1 MTIGCADE
9 VVTLPG
15 GLVLE
20 DGRRLEAVALRA
32 LSGYE
37 EDWLARHPAA
47 PSAVAVSLVLGA
59 CVTPLDPS
67 LDSGEL
73 ARRLL
78 VGDRD
83 HLMVQL
89 RRLTLGDTVAA
100 VVDCPSCGEK
110 MDVTCDLAQAPV
122 EAAPQAALFYDV
134 DLSGDRARTVRFR
147 LPTGA
152 DQEHILEL
160 KHDEAVEALLVR
172 CIIDDGGQLLT
183 PEERE
188 SIIAAMERLSPR
200 VEIELDLVCP
210 ECSHSFLAPF
220 DPTSFFFAEV
230 RFSHRQL
237 LREVHHLAFHY
248 GWAEAEILGMQR
260 SRRRSYLSLLSDEL
274 RRE

>member
-1 MTIGCADE
+1 MTIGFVDE
-9 VVTLPG
+9 VVILPG

-20 DGRRLEAVALRA
+20 DGRRLEAVALRP

-37 EDWLARHPAA
+37 EEWLARHPAA
-47 PSAVAVSLVLGA
+47 PSAVAVTRILGA
-59 CVTPLDPS
+59 CVTPLEPLLGS
-67 LDSGEL
+67 VEL

-100 VVDCPSCGEK
+100 VLACPSCGEK
-110 MDVTCDLAQAPV
+110 MDITCDLAQAPV
-122 EAAPQAALFYDV
+122 EAAPQAAPFYDV
-134 DLSGDRARTVRFR
+134 DLPGDRARTVRLR

-152 DQEHILEL
+152 DQEDILGLE
-160 KHDEAVEALLVR
+160 DDDAVDALLMR
-172 CIIDDGGQLLT
+172 CIIDDGGQT
-183 PEERE
+183 PTPDERE
-188 SIIAAMERLSPR
+188 SAIAAMERLAPR

-210 ECSHSFLAPF
+210 ECGHSFLAPF

-230 RFSHRQL
+230 RSSHRQL

-248 GWAEAEILGMQR
+248 GWAEAEILGMGR